1 MKSDFLCIYNNKLD
15 VSGTLQLTVTVSHR
29 RHFCLFVT
37 NSWLLRT
44 DTQTHLMSYVC
55 EWRSLQGPDA
65 PGSITIV
72 ILLFFH

>member
-15 VSGTLQLTVTVSHR
+15 VSGTLQLTVSHR

-44 DTQTHLMSYVC
+44 DTQTHLMSCMCV
-55 EWRSLQGPDA
+55 SGGASKGLMLQ
-65 PGSITIV
+65 V
-72 ILLFFH
+72 R